1 MTSRSWTPVARP
13 SPRLRLTAGVAGT
26 IVIADDYPSNLLLFR
41 ELLEA
46 EGHGVVTAKDG
57 VEALQLVRQHLPDLV
72 LSDCM
77 MPELDGFELCRL
89 VRQSPRT
96 RLIPVILMT
105 ASDDEGVR
113 LRGIEAGADDFLHK
127 PVRVR
132 ELAGRVRSLVKLKRQ
147 TDALDPAE
155 SLVLSLSWYVDARDA
170 RTGGHRERM
179 TYCAAFF
186 GTHLGLSPDAVLTLR
201 RGACLHD
208 IGTIALPDS
217 LLRKTGPLTDA
228 EFDEMKRHTIVG
240 DELCARMTQLQ
251 PVRPIIRQHHE
262 HLDGSGY
269 PDGARGDDISLLAQ
283 IIGIIDVFDA
293 LTTDRPY
300 RSAVSAEAAYVQ
312 LRSEVEKGWRRSDL
326 VDEFIRL
333 ARAGSLP
340 LRTEQSSHDNLPTD

>member
-1 MTSRSWTPVARP
+1 MV
-13 SPRLRLTAGVAGT
+13 V
-26 IVIADDYPSNLLLFR
+26 DDYPGNRELFR
-41 ELLEA
+41 ELLTA
-46 EGHGVVTAKDG
+46 QGHGVVTAEDG
-57 VEALQLVRQHLPDLV
+57 VEALQLVRRHLPDLV

-77 MPELDGFELCRL
+77 MPQMDGFELCRR

-105 ASDDEGVR
+105 GSDDEGAR
-113 LRGIEAGADDFLHK
+113 LRGIEAGADDFLRK
-127 PVRVR
+127 PVRGQ
-132 ELAGRVRSLVKLKRQ
+132 ELASRVRTFVNLKRQ

-155 SLVLSLSWYVDARDA
+155 SLVLSLSWYVEARDA
-170 RTGGHRERM
+170 GTDGHRERM

-186 GTHLGLSPDAVLTLR
+186 GAHLGLSEDAVLTLR
-201 RGACLHD
+201 RGAYLHD
-208 IGTIALPDS
+208 IGKIALPDS
-217 LLRKTGPLTDA
+217 ILRKAGPLTGA

-240 DELCARMTQLQ
+240 DELCAPMRQLQ

-269 PDGARGDDISLLAQ
+269 PDGARGDDISPLAQ
-283 IIGIIDVFDA
+283 IVGIIDVFDA

-300 RSAVSAEAAYVQ
+300 RTAVCAEAAYAQ
-312 LRSEVEKGWRRSDL
+312 LRSEVEKGWRRRDL

-340 LRTEQSSHDNLPTD
+340 LRTSPIDRRDSVPMD